1 MRTTTLLRSTA
12 GVGEPVGRRDV
23 VQVDGGLRDRLVVAG
38 VGELDQVGEV
48 LGAVGAGG
56 RGDRVACA
64 ATHRLGRRGHTLGQ
78 VEVDL
83 VDGSEMTEVLGQ
95 TGGLIEALYLPSHLD
110 LRPVGFD
117 EVWHRR

>member
-1 MRTTTLLRSTA
+1 MCLDHDRCPFGVGVWDADDDVAAFTA

-56 RGDRVACA
+56 RGDRVAGA
-64 ATHRLGRRGHTLGQ
+64 AGQPHTGRD
-78 VEVDL
+78 VEGTRPGRSRSISLTARRSPKFL
-83 VDGSEMTEVLGQ
+83 V
-95 TGGLIEALYLPSHLD
+95 
-110 LRPVGFD
+110 RPAV
-117 EVWHRR
+117 